1 MRTPHPTL
9 ATAGSWPYLRT
20 APQAWLILGGLLA
33 LHAIAMFVVLPL
45 LAHHVRGLY
54 SIEFVD
60 DYDKLAWSLSQGFGY
75 RFFPDTAPT
84 LTREPGYPLFLG
96 SLFYFFGYS
105 IEVARAANLLLSG
118 LTVLLLYRLAS
129 RLFAARW
136 IAVLVPALFLLHPG
150 VFVAELRG
158 GVESLFMVLVVA
170 FTMLLAR
177 AAQTDR
183 TRDYVLAGLLLGLTT
198 LVRST
203 ALLFPFFLV
212 GYFFFWPERRPSWM
226 KLGGHLL
233 ALFAAT
239 LLVVSPWMIR
249 NEKVAGVPIPTASVQ
264 PVALH
269 AGQYICSH
277 RTFASKFQ
285 QLDLDAALFRREFAK
300 AHGLRFK
307 GGYYQYFYDT
317 QDELAFSR
325 LLSAHVVANYKA
337 QPILLIQCPLENVF
351 NFWFTGK
358 TWTSTALNAV
368 IQLPFLILAILG
380 MRAALRTGAGRSV
393 GVFVL
398 FIVYLML
405 LHIPVLAQARYS
417 VPLVPFL
424 SLFAAL
430 PLYGCARGFNRD
442 RSDPNKLAGAK
453 RAV

>member
-1 MRTPHPTL
+1 
-9 ATAGSWPYLRT
+9 
-20 APQAWLILGGLLA
+20 LLA
-33 LHAIAMFVVLPL
+33 LHALAMFVVLPL

-84 LTREPGYPLFLG
+84 LTREPGYPLLLG
-96 SLFYFFGYS
+96 ALFYFFGYS
-105 IEVARAANLLLSG
+105 IEVARAANLLLSA
-118 LTVLLLYRLAS
+118 LTVVLLYRLAY
-129 RLFAARW
+129 RLFAVRW
-136 IAVLVPALFLLHPG
+136 LAVLVPALFLLHPG

-158 GVESLFMVLVVA
+158 GVESLFMLLVVA

-177 AAQTDR
+177 AAESNR

-212 GYFFFWPERRPSWM
+212 VYFFIWPERRPSWVG
-226 KLGGHLL
+226 LGGQLL

-239 LLVVSPWMIR
+239 ILVVSPWMIR
-249 NEKVAGVPIPTASVQ
+249 NERVAGVPIPTASVQ
-264 PVALH
+264 PIALH

-277 RTFASKFQ
+277 RTWASKFQ
-285 QLDLDAALFRREFAK
+285 QLDLDAARFRRDFAK
-300 AHGLRFK
+300 ANGLRVT
-307 GGYYQYFYDT
+307 GQYYQYFYNT
-317 QDELAFSR
+317 QDELTYSR
-325 LLSAHVVANYKA
+325 LLGAHVVANYKA
-337 QPILLIQCPLENVF
+337 QPFLLVQCPLQNVF

-368 IQLPFLILAILG
+368 IQLPLLILAVLG
-380 MRAALRTGAGRSV
+380 LRAAVRTGAGPRV
-393 GVFVL
+393 GVFAL

-424 SLFAAL
+424 SVFAAL
-430 PLYGCARGFNRD
+430 AIYGLR
-442 RSDPNKLAGAK
+442 PKIQ
-453 RAV
+453 